1 MLIESLPILILN
13 PHNRCNCRCSMCDIW
28 RTANVQEIAAED
40 LERQLDSIDQLRVQW
55 VVFSGGEPLMHS
67 HLWRLCAMLREREI
81 RTTLLSSGLLLSRH
95 ATSIVEYFDDVIV
108 SLDGPAEIHDRI
120 RGIPRAFELLT
131 VGAARIRALAPGF
144 PISARCTV
152 QRANA
157 GHLVATVE
165 AARQMNLN
173 SISFLA
179 ADLESTAFSRP
190 DSWPPERQAQVCLT
204 CEEISLLDLEIEA
217 LIAAGECGCFV
228 RESREKLRRIPHHF
242 RAHLGDAIPITP
254 TCNAPWVSAVVEA
267 DGTVRPCFFHRPI
280 GKTGPGVTL
289 AQVLNG
295 PEGVAFRTSLDVR
308 TNSVCR
314 KCVCSLHWRPN

>member
-1 MLIESLPILILN
+1 
-13 PHNRCNCRCSMCDIW
+13 
-28 RTANVQEIAAED
+28 
-40 LERQLDSIDQLRVQW
+40 LRVQW

-67 HLWRLCAMLREREI
+67 DLWSLCAMLRERSI
-81 RTTLLSSGLLLSRH
+81 RTTLLSSGLLFSRY
-95 ATSIVEYFDDVIV
+95 ARSIVEHFDDVIV
-108 SLDGPAEIHDRI
+108 SLDGPLEIHDRV
-120 RGIPRAFELLT
+120 RGIPRAFELLS
-131 VGAARIRALAPGF
+131 VGVARIRALAPRF
-144 PISARCTV
+144 SISARCTV

-157 GHLVATVE
+157 SHLVTTVE
-165 AARQMNLN
+165 TARQMSLN

-179 ADLESTAFSRP
+179 ADLDSTAFRRP
-190 DSWPPERQAQVCLT
+190 DPWSPERQAEVGLNRD
-204 CEEISLLDLEIEA
+204 EISLLDLEIET
-217 LIAAGECGCFV
+217 LIAIGECGRFV
-228 RESREKLRRIPHHF
+228 RESPEKLRRIPQHF